1 MPIDAAHEVK
11 LQTAYHDSLDPSESI
26 KKLPFYNGEN
36 GYLLLDLSEF
46 KVNKSELVGIT
57 LVNNLYL
64 NENHVTSQQTDVN
77 SNQLDAF
84 NLELAI
90 SAKGLSAELSNLNP
104 QSENSVK
111 EKLSPENISDLSVVT
126 INIPNKNLA
135 ALNVSLKIESSQ
147 KFNAPAALAML
158 NFDGSQDGSNFVGP
172 SYELIKSKNVFSD
185 FKNSK
190 ISNLLTELGIGKNE
204 LAIDSTHV
212 VKSFTPTE
220 NNKTLVDSSKI
231 VSSDL
236 IVGSEM
242 SLIDKISLNEIN
254 SPQFAKFLK
263 DKIQLAVNTVTHK
276 INFKQEIAKFIEK
289 VEQL

>member
-1 MPIDAAHEVK
+1 MTNQQID
-11 LQTAYHDSLDPSESI
+11 
-26 KKLPFYNGEN
+26 FN
-36 GYLLLDLSEF
+36 GYQF
-46 KVNKSELVGIT
+46 
-57 LVNNLYL
+57 
-64 NENHVTSQQTDVN
+64 
-77 SNQLDAF
+77 DAF

-90 SAKGLSAELSNLNP
+90 TAKGLSAELSNLNQ

-111 EKLSPENISDLSVVT
+111 ENLSIGNISDLSVVT

-158 NFDGSQDGSNFVGP
+158 NFDGSQDGSNFFGP

-212 VKSFTPTE
+212 LKSFTPTE
-220 NNKTLVDSSKI
+220 NNKTFGDSSKI

-242 SLIDKISLNEIN
+242 S
-254 SPQFAKFLK
+254 
-263 DKIQLAVNTVTHK
+263 
-276 INFKQEIAKFIEK
+276 
-289 VEQL
+289 